1 MGKGH
6 GLYQLR
12 DKEKHE
18 AVAVLGNG
26 LVLIKEKNL
35 KYTHLIW
42 DFNGT
47 VLDDVAVGI
56 ESANALLK
64 RCELAA
70 IPSADA
76 YRALFGFPIRT
87 YYERLGVDFSKTP
100 FEMLAP
106 IWVEEYLSR
115 ADRAELNIGVRETI
129 SRVKALGI
137 PQILLSATEI
147 GMLKKQ
153 LSALEIENCFDEILG
168 LDNIHAASKE
178 KLAQEWCLAHP
189 SAKPLFLGDT
199 DHDFEVATAA
209 EQDCVL
215 FSGGH
220 QAKARLERTGAP
232 VIERISDVLSY
243 LT

>member
-1 MGKGH
+1 MGKGN

-12 DKEKHE
+12 KKNNE

-26 LVLIKEKNL
+26 LVLAKEKNL

-56 ESANALLK
+56 ESANALLA
-64 RCELAA
+64 RCELAP

-76 YRALFGFPIRT
+76 YRSLFGFPIRE
-87 YYERLGVDFSKTP
+87 YYERLGIDFSKTS

-115 ADRAELNIGVRETI
+115 ADRAELNAGVRETI

-147 GMLKKQ
+147 GMLEKQ
-153 LSALEIENCFDEILG
+153 LSSLGMGDCFDEILG

-178 KLAQEWCLAHP
+178 RLAQEWCLAHP
-189 SAKPLFLGDT
+189 SARPLFLGDT
-199 DHDFEVATAA
+199 DHDFAVASAVG
-209 EQDCVL
+209 QDCVL

-220 QAKARLERTGAP
+220 QSRERLQKKGGA
-232 VIERISDVLSY
+232 VIDRISDILFYLS
-243 LT
+243 